1 MASNSE
7 GRRRNSVALII
18 FGIVLGLVGL
28 VLGAGGVYLAT
39 LGGSWYYLVAGLAF
53 VASGILYARGKL
65 AGAWVYGALTLATIA
80 WALAEV
86 GLAFWPMIPRLS
98 GVLVLAVPA
107 LLLLPSLQSGSERSA
122 MPSRAVAGALVV
134 ALLAT
139 LGFMFVPHGVIDTGV
154 APVADGA
161 ASGAVVNA
169 DWSHY
174 GRTPAGTRFAP
185 FDQINKDNVGQ
196 LKLAWSMHTGDV
208 AGPGSEDQNT
218 PLQVGDTLYVCT
230 PHNRLI
236 AVDADSGKERWRF
249 DPKAADTGMWNRC
262 RGVSYF
268 DAAAFAAQAQ
278 LAPEPAPAAPG
289 GATAAPAA
297 CATRIV
303 MSTIDDRLMQLD
315 AKTGQPCAD
324 FGDGGTVNLRAHMGE
339 IKKAFYFTTSAPTV
353 ANGLIVI
360 GGWVQDNQ
368 AVDEPSGVVRAF
380 HADTGKLAWA
390 WDLGNPAI
398 TGEPPAGQTYTRGT
412 PNMWST
418 PAFDEKLGLIYL
430 PLGNSP
436 PDYFGAHRT
445 PEAEKYGSAIVALDI
460 KSGRERWK
468 FQTVHHD
475 LWDYDLPSQP
485 ALYDLPDG
493 KGGVTPALIQLSKS
507 GNIFMLD
514 RRDGKAIAEVR
525 ETPVPHNPAPG
536 DFNAPTQPI
545 SVGMPQIGTAQ
556 LSEASMWGATPFD
569 QLYCRIAFKKLRY
582 DGAYTPPNVT
592 PSLQYPGNFGGMNW
606 GSASINEDTGMLIVN
621 DIRMPVQ
628 VSLIARDTYDNGP
641 QAGVH
646 AGGAMK
652 GTPFGLMAVPFMSP
666 LAVPCQAPPYGT
678 VTGIDLKTR
687 KIVWQRP
694 AGTLA
699 DTVMAGV
706 RLSLPIPLGLPTL
719 GGTASTR
726 SGLVFAA
733 GTQDFYLRALD
744 QNTGKE
750 LWKARLP
757 VGAQA
762 TPAIYVSPKTGK
774 QYVIINASGARDSPL
789 RGDNVMAFA
798 LP

>member
-1 MASNSE
+1 
-7 GRRRNSVALII
+7 
-18 FGIVLGLVGL
+18 
-28 VLGAGGVYLAT
+28 
-39 LGGSWYYLVAGLAF
+39 
-53 VASGILYARGKL
+53 
-65 AGAWVYGALTLATIA
+65 
-80 WALAEV
+80 
-86 GLAFWPMIPRLS
+86 
-98 GVLVLAVPA
+98 
-107 LLLLPSLQSGSERSA
+107 
-122 MPSRAVAGALVV
+122 
-134 ALLAT
+134 
-139 LGFMFVPHGVIDTGV
+139 
-154 APVADGA
+154 
-161 ASGAVVNA
+161 
-169 DWSHY
+169 
-174 GRTPAGTRFAP
+174 
-185 FDQINKDNVGQ
+185 
-196 LKLAWSMHTGDV
+196 
-208 AGPGSEDQNT
+208 
-218 PLQVGDTLYVCT
+218 
-230 PHNRLI
+230 LI

-268 DAAAFAAQAQ
+268 DAAAFAAKA
-278 LAPEPAPAAPG
+278 APADTAVAATAATAATAPGAPAAP
-289 GATAAPAA
+289 AAPAIGAAPMA

-303 MSTIDDRLMQLD
+303 MSTIDDRLIQLD
-315 AKTGQPCAD
+315 AKTGQLCAG
-324 FGDGGTVNLRAHMGE
+324 FGDGGTVDLRSHMGE

-436 PDYFGAHRT
+436 PDYFGGHRSAAS
-445 PEAEKYGSAIVALDI
+445 EQYGSAIVALDI
-460 KSGRERWK
+460 NTGRERWK
-468 FQTVHHD
+468 FQTMHHD

-493 KGGVTPALIQLSKS
+493 KGGVTPALVQLTKS
-507 GNIFMLD
+507 GNIFMVD
-514 RRDGKAIAEVR
+514 RRDGKALAEVK
-525 ETPVPHNPAPG
+525 EMPAPQQPVAG
-536 DFNAPTQPI
+536 DFNAPTQPV
-545 SVGMPQIGTAQ
+545 SVGMPQIGAAP
-556 LSEASMWGATPFD
+556 LSEAAMWGATPFD
-569 QLYCRIAFKKLRY
+569 QLYCRIAYKQLRY

-606 GSASINEDTGMLIVN
+606 GSASINEDTGLMVVN
-621 DIRMPVQ
+621 DIRMPVK
-628 VSLIARDTYDNGP
+628 VSLIDRNTYDNGP

-652 GTPFGLMAVPFMSP
+652 GTPFGMMAVPFMS
-666 LAVPCQAPPYGT
+666 LLEVPCHAPPYGT

-699 DTVMAGV
+699 DTVMGGV
-706 RLSLPIPLGLPTL
+706 RLGLPIPLGLPTL
-719 GGTASTR
+719 GGSVTTR

-744 QNTGKE
+744 QNSGKE

-762 TPAIYVSPKTGK
+762 TPTVYVSPKTGK
-774 QYVIINASGARDSPL
+774 QYVIISAGGARDSPM
-789 RGDNVMAFA
+789 RGDHVMAYA